1 MVIRMT
7 TVPLSL
13 DLFARAADDVE
24 RTQYQI
30 LGGLQRAR
38 QAFAQNRIYPHLG
51 RLVQLHRALRAVI
64 QHSDGLRSARG
75 GQLQRIDLKNR
86 ELVYAW
92 PDLESDEM
100 GVVEDLIRWALPH
113 LQAAIEE
120 GSAVF
125 EFVDEHV
132 AVEEVGI
139 VPPYVQ
145 EGYLMVPD
153 DEANVLHVLRY
164 TVSIFTETS
173 EDGAAPGGGARYRTL
188 KTVQCRRVTR
198 SRTGP
203 HPSDVKLGLMADYR
217 DLPNPATYFFAS
229 EVPFPYADTLLPVVK
244 RKLMRYLH
252 TEGGLA

>member
-1 MVIRMT
+1 MT
-7 TVPLSL
+7 TRPLSL

-30 LGGLQRAR
+30 LGALKRAR
-38 QAFAQNRIYPHLG
+38 DAFAQNRIYPHLG
-51 RLVQLHRALRAVI
+51 RLVQLHRALQTVI
-64 QHSDGLRSARG
+64 RHSDGLRTRRG
-75 GQLQRIDLKNR
+75 GQLQRIDLQNQ

-100 GVVEDLIRWALPH
+100 GVVEDLIRWTLPQ
-113 LQAAIEE
+113 LRAVIEE

-153 DEANVLHVLRY
+153 DERDVLHVLRY
-164 TVSIFTETS
+164 TVSIFTEAAG
-173 EDGAAPGGGARYRTL
+173 EEAAPGDEATRYRTL
-188 KTVQCRRVTR
+188 KTVHCRHVERR
-198 SRTGP
+198 GTGP
-203 HPSDVKLGLMADYR
+203 HPSDVKLELMADFR
-217 DLPNPATYFFAS
+217 DLPNPATYFFAP

-252 TEGGLA
+252 AEGGLA